1 MKNSITENEI
11 EEIAIQYLVGL
22 GYEYISGIDI
32 SPDGDIPERQYNDV
46 VLQNRLRIA
55 IDRLNPTL
63 NYEAKDAAFRKL
75 LRFESTDALIS
86 NETVHK

>member
-55 IDRLNPTL
+55 IDP
-63 NYEAKDAAFRKL
+63 
-75 LRFESTDALIS
+75 S
-86 NETVHK
+86 